1 MDIDKSVLD
10 DIQRKKIMD
19 LGNQKVNNV
28 IEQYNTHLKP
38 AKITI
43 ITDSDGDIEYIKKL
57 SLQRYEEIDLAMDG
71 HTVHFDSK
79 LDQGRDKKNT
89 RVLVEEGDEISPR
102 INTIERQTASCKY

>member
-57 SLQRYEEIDLAMDG
+57 SLQ
-71 HTVHFDSK
+71 
-79 LDQGRDKKNT
+79 
-89 RVLVEEGDEISPR
+89 
-102 INTIERQTASCKY
+102 